1 MSKNIFYILSR
12 RIVCILLLVIC
23 AHQLWALP
31 EPESDSISR
40 FCTLDE
46 VTIVAKKQTG
56 VIPAQSLDGERLQE
70 LSAHSVADAM
80 RYFSGVQIKDFGGV
94 GGIKTVDIRSM
105 GSHHVGVFY
114 DGIEVGNAQNGTVDL
129 GKFSL
134 ENIEAI
140 SLYNGQKTESLQ
152 SAKDFG
158 SAGTIYIR
166 TRRPTFEHGKKYNV
180 IVGMK
185 AGSFGL
191 ANPSLLYEQ
200 KLSESVS
207 LNMNVEYTY
216 ATGRYPFTIKKHLP
230 NGSVAWDT
238 TGYRQNGDVNA
249 FRAEAGL
256 FGYLPHGKW
265 HIKGYYYQ
273 SNKGIPRAIIRN
285 VWTSSQRQWDRN
297 AFVQGAFQ
305 YRVGR
310 RWEMQISAK
319 YANDKMRYLNPDTTL
334 MYIDNTFLQQEVYI
348 SWANQV
354 ELFDWWNLT
363 LSGDY
368 IYNTLSSNMAN
379 FVYPIRHTALVAAA
393 TSFHYKWIQA
403 QASVLGNFVQ
413 DRISNHQ
420 STTNNQKPCFTPAVF
435 LSYQP
440 LLKEQWFIRA
450 FYKQIFRMPTFNDL
464 YYTDVGNI
472 ALKPEETKQY
482 DVSLEYSKQ
491 FTLHDAQGTKIGLHA
506 KVDGYFNQVKN
517 KIVAIPKGNSQYRW
531 MMMNIGYVEIRGVD
545 VNAGLDFTFPLST
558 TSFPLHLKVSGNYT
572 YQKAQDFTDSNN
584 PITYGGQIAYIPWHS
599 CSALANLKWNGL
611 SFNYSFIY
619 VGERYHN
626 SANILANYEQP
637 WYTHDVA
644 LGYLFKI
651 RPAKNKVNTSF
662 DIDTS
667 LEINNIFNQ
676 QYDIILNYPMPGING
691 KLIVKFII

>member
-1 MSKNIFYILSR
+1 MC
-12 RIVCILLLVIC
+12 VP
-23 AHQLWALP
+23 AAWAV
-31 EPESDSISR
+31 PESDIDSVSH
-40 FCTLDE
+40 FVLEE
-46 VTIVAKKQTG
+46 VSVVAKKHPI
-56 VIPAQSLDGERLQE
+56 VVPAQRLEGERLLD
-70 LSAHSVADAM
+70 LSVHSVADAL
-80 RYFSGVQIKDFGGV
+80 RYFSGVQIKDYGGV

-114 DGIEVGNAQNGTVDL
+114 DGVEVGNAQNGTVDL

-134 ENIEAI
+134 ENIESI

-158 SAGTIYIR
+158 SAGTIYLR
-166 TRRPTFEHGKKYNV
+166 TRRPVFEQGKNYNV
-180 IVGMK
+180 VVGMK

-191 ANPSLLYEQ
+191 INPSVLYEQ
-200 KLSESVS
+200 KLSETVS
-207 LNMNVEYTY
+207 LNMNAEYTF
-216 ATGRYPFTIKKHLP
+216 ATGRYPFTIKKYFP
-230 NGSVAWDT
+230 DGSLAWDT
-238 TGYRQNGDVNA
+238 TGYRQNGDINA
-249 FRAEAGL
+249 FRAEMGL
-256 FGYLPHGKW
+256 FGYLPQGKW
-265 HIKGYYYQ
+265 NIKGYYYQ

-297 AFVQGAFQ
+297 AFIQGAFQ
-305 YRVGR
+305 YRVCK
-310 RWEMQISAK
+310 RWEMQVSAK

-348 SWANQV
+348 SWANRV
-354 ELFDWWNLT
+354 ELFDWWDLT

-379 FVYPIRHTALVAAA
+379 FVYPVRHTGLVAAA

-403 QASVLGNFVQ
+403 QASVLGNFVE
-413 DRISNHQ
+413 DRISNHRL
-420 STTNNQKPCFTPAVF
+420 TTNNQKPRFTPAVF

-472 ALKPEETKQY
+472 SLKPEETRQY
-482 DVSLEYSKQ
+482 DVSLAYDKE
-491 FTLHDAQGTKIGLHA
+491 FRVDARWASLELRDIGLHA

-531 MMMNIGYVEIRGVD
+531 MMMNIGYVEIRGID
-545 VNAGLDFTFPLST
+545 VNAGLDFIFPLST
-558 TSFPLHLKVSGNYT
+558 TSFPLQLSVSGNYT
-572 YQKAQDFTDSNN
+572 YQKAQDFTD
-584 PITYGGQIAYIPWHS
+584 PDDPLTYGGQIAYIPWHS
-599 CSALANLKWNGL
+599 CSVLANLKWNGFN
-611 SFNYSFIY
+611 FNYSFIY

-626 SANILANYEQP
+626 SANIPANYEQP
-637 WYTHDVA
+637 WYTHDMAV
-644 LGYLFKI
+644 GYLFKI
-651 RPAKNKVNTSF
+651 PNTRYKVRQSF

>member
-46 VTIVAKKQTG
+46 VTIVAKKQIV

-134 ENIEAI
+134 ENIESV

-166 TRRPTFEHGKKYNV
+166 TRIPTFEHGKKYNV
-180 IVGMK
+180 IVGVK

-216 ATGRYPFTIKKHLP
+216 ATGRYPFTIKKYLP
-230 NGSVAWDT
+230 DGSLAWDT
-238 TGYRQNGDVNA
+238 TGYRQNGDINA

-310 RWEMQISAK
+310 RWEMQISA
-319 YANDKMRYLNPDTTL
+319 
-334 MYIDNTFLQQEVYI
+334 
-348 SWANQV
+348 
-354 ELFDWWNLT
+354 
-363 LSGDY
+363 
-368 IYNTLSSNMAN
+368 
-379 FVYPIRHTALVAAA
+379 
-393 TSFHYKWIQA
+393 
-403 QASVLGNFVQ
+403 
-413 DRISNHQ
+413 
-420 STTNNQKPCFTPAVF
+420 
-435 LSYQP
+435 
-440 LLKEQWFIRA
+440 
-450 FYKQIFRMPTFNDL
+450 
-464 YYTDVGNI
+464 
-472 ALKPEETKQY
+472 
-482 DVSLEYSKQ
+482 
-491 FTLHDAQGTKIGLHA
+491 
-506 KVDGYFNQVKN
+506 
-517 KIVAIPKGNSQYRW
+517 
-531 MMMNIGYVEIRGVD
+531 
-545 VNAGLDFTFPLST
+545 
-558 TSFPLHLKVSGNYT
+558 
-572 YQKAQDFTDSNN
+572 
-584 PITYGGQIAYIPWHS
+584 
-599 CSALANLKWNGL
+599 
-611 SFNYSFIY
+611 
-619 VGERYHN
+619 
-626 SANILANYEQP
+626 
-637 WYTHDVA
+637 
-644 LGYLFKI
+644 
-651 RPAKNKVNTSF
+651 
-662 DIDTS
+662 
-667 LEINNIFNQ
+667 
-676 QYDIILNYPMPGING
+676 
-691 KLIVKFII
+691 